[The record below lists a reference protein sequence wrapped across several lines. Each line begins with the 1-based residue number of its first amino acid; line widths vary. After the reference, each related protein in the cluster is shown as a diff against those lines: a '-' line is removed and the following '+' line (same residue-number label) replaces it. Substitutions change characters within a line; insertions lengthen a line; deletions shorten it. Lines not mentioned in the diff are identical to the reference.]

1 MYIRRKAFSVAIDE
15 NGEEKLFST
24 TEIMSEESYLEKLY
38 SENEEQ
44 KEFASVRA
52 MKKQS
57 KALIDAV
64 SKKDI
69 KGAGKISARINKQG
83 LNKNSEKFL
92 ASEGSK
98 KVYKGQVNKLAE
110 IGGTKPSKAMK
121 NLAVEELTTG
131 AVNLGK
137 QNIARG
143 GKAIKLKR

>member
-1 MYIRRKAFSVAIDE
+1 MYIRRKVFSIAHDE

-24 TEIMSEESYLEKLY
+24 TDYQS
-38 SENEEQ
+38 Q
-44 KEFASVRA
+44 KEFASVRG

-57 KALIDAV
+57 KAILDAA
-64 SKKDI
+64 SKKDM
-69 KGAGKISARINKQG
+69 KKLGKVAARVNKQG

-110 IGGTKPSKAMK
+110 IGGTKPAKVMK

-143 GKAIKLKR
+143 GKGIKFKR